1 MYIATY
7 NHLLTCAG
15 SHTTRR
21 LSNFAGV
28 CQTLMAAGND
38 LGTADNLHQAIGFGL
53 ITRLLDMPSLAG
65 LHTRLTYIEELHN
78 YLIRHIH
85 AKETVTGHMTYTAV
99 YDFVRELR
107 AELLRRRE
115 AWKAD
120 LRARCPTNTEELTAI
135 VWHPRHLVRHLEA
148 AAGDDTAEEFL
159 MRGWTIESVGRG
171 GQPALQGAH

>member
-7 NHLLTCAG
+7 DHLLTCAG
-15 SHTTRR
+15 SRDNRR

-38 LGTADNLHQAIGFGL
+38 LGTADNLHHAIGIGL

-65 LHTRLTYIEELHN
+65 LHARLTYIEELHD
-78 YLIRHIH
+78 YLIRHIQ
-85 AKETVTGHMTYTAV
+85 ATETVTGNTTYTAV
-99 YDFVRELR
+99 YDFVHELH

-120 LRARCPTNTEELTAI
+120 ICARCPTNTEELTAI
-135 VWHPRHLVRHLEA
+135 VWHPRHMARHLEA
-148 AAGDDTAEEFL
+148 TAGDDAAEEFL

-171 GQPALQGAH
+171 GSPVLQGAH